1 MKKTKFKKNA
11 QKISYKPD
19 TCLNSGE
26 SSKWFSEFPW
36 LHYNEQ
42 SDSVLCDLIC
52 MQQNSKSNLQSARS
66 IGTLLYFLRVFRLE
80 NGVGVIQGASSVSE
94 SHKIA
99 IDYETNLSRT

>member
-42 SDSVLCDLIC
+42 SDSALCDLHATKFKI
-52 MQQNSKSNLQSARS
+52 KSS
-66 IGTLLYFLRVFRLE
+66 ILPE
-80 NGVGVIQGASSVSE
+80 A
-94 SHKIA
+94 
-99 IDYETNLSRT
+99 